1 MTDPNTLSPLD
12 LETPEK
18 PFLDANELV
27 INMGPQH
34 PATHGV
40 LRVILRLDGEKVLGL
55 ECVIGYLHRG
65 VEKIGENRTYT
76 MFNPYV
82 DRMDYVA
89 AVSNGL
95 GYCETVEKL
104 LGVEAPPRAQYIRV
118 ILTELNR
125 LTSHQLWLGTHA
137 LDIGAIT
144 PLFYTFRDREE
155 ILKIFEKYC
164 GARLTTHAF
173 RIGGL
178 QYEAYEGFEKEV
190 KNFLNFFEPKIDEY
204 EELLTTNRIWLERTK
219 GVGVISGKDCIAL
232 GVTGPVLRASGVK
245 WDIRKAQPYANYKN
259 FDFEIPTGQNGDT
272 YDRYLVRMAEMRQS
286 VRIIQQAVD
295 GIPEGPI
302 MAKVPKVIK
311 PPVGEVYHSIEAP
324 KGELGYFIVSDGST
338 QPYRLRVRPPSFVNL
353 QALDVMC
360 RGQLVADVIA
370 VIAMNW
376 LERKILAHMQVRL
389 GPMRVGPHG
398 LLQPIAD
405 ALKLLIKEDIM
416 PAEADG
422 FVFWIAPLIVVLAAF
437 TVFVVVPFGP
447 THAITD
453 MNIGVLFMLGVSS
466 LSVLGIVMAGWASNS
481 HYPLIGA
488 LRSSAQMV
496 SYEVAMGLAVV
507 SAILMTSLND
517 EGTGTLSMIGIVQSQ
532 QAQGMWFVFKFFPL
546 GLIAFFIFAVAMVAE
561 TNRAP
566 FDLPEAESELTAGF
580 HTEYSGFRWSLFFL
594 AEYSAMIAVSSIAV
608 TLWLGGWL
616 RPFPNALTG
625 PTWDLV
631 FSLFPGITFLFLA
644 AMCFYSTARM
654 PKHPYFRVQTIGLAG
669 FGVVLALIGLILF
682 FPPVRIRIQDIYWF
696 IAKVAAFMYLYIW
709 YRGTFPRYRFDQL
722 MKVGWKILLPMGLG
736 VLILTA
742 TVGLWPL
749 IQQTIWHP

>member
-1 MTDPNTLSPLD
+1 MIEYIRSYLSSD
-12 LETPEK
+12 QTPGAAGNM
-18 PFLDANELV
+18 FWAAVYILLV
-27 INMGPQH
+27 F
-34 PATHGV
+34 
-40 LRVILRLDGEKVLGL
+40 LGL
-55 ECVIGYLHRG
+55 
-65 VEKIGENRTYT
+65 
-76 MFNPYV
+76 
-82 DRMDYVA
+82 
-89 AVSNGL
+89 
-95 GYCETVEKL
+95 
-104 LGVEAPPRAQYIRV
+104 
-118 ILTELNR
+118 
-125 LTSHQLWLGTHA
+125 
-137 LDIGAIT
+137 
-144 PLFYTFRDREE
+144 
-155 ILKIFEKYC
+155 
-164 GARLTTHAF
+164 
-173 RIGGL
+173 
-178 QYEAYEGFEKEV
+178 
-190 KNFLNFFEPKIDEY
+190 
-204 EELLTTNRIWLERTK
+204 
-219 GVGVISGKDCIAL
+219 
-232 GVTGPVLRASGVK
+232 
-245 WDIRKAQPYANYKN
+245 
-259 FDFEIPTGQNGDT
+259 
-272 YDRYLVRMAEMRQS
+272 S
-286 VRIIQQAVD
+286 V
-295 GIPEGPI
+295 
-302 MAKVPKVIK
+302 
-311 PPVGEVYHSIEAP
+311 
-324 KGELGYFIVSDGST
+324 
-338 QPYRLRVRPPSFVNL
+338 
-353 QALDVMC
+353 
-360 RGQLVADVIA
+360 A

-405 ALKLLIKEDIM
+405 ALKLLLKEDIM

-422 FVFWIAPLIVVLAAF
+422 FVFWMAPLLVVLAAF

-466 LSVLGIVMAGWASNS
+466 LSVLGVVMAGWASNS

-507 SAILMTSLND
+507 SAVMMTSLND
-517 EGTGTLSMIGIVQSQ
+517 EGTGTLSMIGIVQAQ
-532 QAQGMWFVFKFFPL
+532 QTQAVWFIFKFFPL

-616 RPFPNALTG
+616 RPFPNFLTG

-644 AMCFYSTARM
+644 ALCFYSTVRM
-654 PKHPYFRVQTIGLAG
+654 PKHPLFRVQTIGLAG
-669 FGVVLALIGLILF
+669 FGVVLGFIGLVLF
-682 FPPVRIRIQDIYWF
+682 IPGVRVRVEDIYWF
-696 IAKVAAFMYLYIW
+696 SMKVAGFMYLYIW

-742 TVGLWPL
+742 TVGLWPV